1 MRYTHGCSVLYRTT
15 ARTVTPPIIPVVKND
30 ADFSNFDARF
40 TNLVGVVSDTCDMAC
55 MFPLLTYFYQHGE
68 CGLWFSENGR

>member
-1 MRYTHGCSVLYRTT
+1 MRYTHGCSVLHRTT

-40 TNLVGVVSDTCDMAC
+40 TNLVGVV
-55 MFPLLTYFYQHGE
+55 FILTPA
-68 CGLWFSENGR
+68 LPTWWVWFQTHVI